1 MEDSTTHSA
10 ELALRGMQSVA
21 DVNQAAI
28 EGGITQA
35 IVESTEASF
44 GTYSSQW
51 WERKMA
57 DAVLLKTVQVSEEFP
72 PENWIHLQFT
82 WAGKPFTME
91 VAESDR

>member
-35 IVESTEASF
+35 IVESTEARC
-44 GTYSSQW
+44 GTYISQ
-51 WERKMA
+51 
-57 DAVLLKTVQVSEEFP
+57 
-72 PENWIHLQFT
+72 
-82 WAGKPFTME
+82 
-91 VAESDR
+91 